1 MLLLEIVC
9 KFVFKTRHHNPA
21 CMTDERNL
29 WYFEDTDLFEVLC
42 PKKTPYLE
50 DRHEPGVYKKDQMVY
65 LQDQSSEKIYMVSNG
80 RIKIGTYA
88 PDGKE
93 IVKAILTKG
102 EVFGELALAGEE
114 KRQDFAQAMD
124 NDTHV
129 CSMTID
135 DLKDLMVENK
145 ELSLKILKIIGFR
158 LRKMERKIESLVFK
172 DARTR
177 IVEFLKEMAEEKGQ
191 KVGFEVMIKNHLT
204 HKDIASLTGT
214 SRQTVT
220 TVMNELREKNLI
232 NFDRRRILIRDLEKL
247 S

>member
-1 MLLLEIVC
+1 MSV
-9 KFVFKTRHHNPA
+9 
-21 CMTDERNL
+21 ERNI
-29 WYFEDTDLFEVLC
+29 WYFEDSDLFEVLC
-42 PKKTPYLE
+42 PKKTPGLE
-50 DRHEPGVYKKDQMVY
+50 DRHQPGVYKKDQMIY
-65 LQDQSSEKIYMVSNG
+65 FQEQASESIYMVSNG
-80 RIKIGTYA
+80 RVKIGTYA

-93 IVKAILTKG
+93 IVKAILTTG
-102 EVFGELALAGEE
+102 EIFGELALAGEE

-124 NDTHV
+124 NGTRV
-129 CSMTID
+129 CTMNID
-135 DLKDLMVENK
+135 NLKDLMKDNK
-145 ELSLKILKIIGFR
+145 ELSFKILRIVGFR

-177 IVEFLKEMAEEKGQ
+177 IVDFLREMAEEKGQ
-191 KVGFEVMIKNHLT
+191 KVGFEMMIKNHLT

-247 S
+247 T

>member
-1 MLLLEIVC
+1 MDIE
-9 KFVFKTRHHNPA
+9 T
-21 CMTDERNL
+21 NL
-29 WYFEDTDLFEVLC
+29 WYFEDSDLFEVLC
-42 PKKTPYLE
+42 PKKTPGLE
-50 DRHEPGVYKKDQMVY
+50 DRHEPGVYKKDQMIY
-65 LQDQSSEKIYMVSNG
+65 FQDQSSENIYMVSNG
-80 RIKIGTYA
+80 RVKIGTYA

-93 IVKAILTKG
+93 IVKAILGRG
-102 EVFGELALAGEE
+102 EVFGELALAGET

-124 NDTHV
+124 NNTRV
-129 CSMTID
+129 CAMTIHQ
-135 DLKDLMVENK
+135 LKDLMIDNK
-145 ELSLKILKIIGFR
+145 ELSFKILKIVGFR

-191 KVGFEVMIKNHLT
+191 KVGFETMIKNHLT

-232 NFDRRRILIRDLEKL
+232 NFDRRRILIRDLATLK
-247 S
+247 

>member
-1 MLLLEIVC
+1 MS
-9 KFVFKTRHHNPA
+9 
-21 CMTDERNL
+21 DERNL

-50 DRHEPGVYKKDQMVY
+50 EKHIPGVYKKDDFIY
-65 LQDQSSEKIYMVSNG
+65 FKDQSSENIYMVSSG
-80 RIKIGTYA
+80 RVKIGTYG

-93 IVKAILTKG
+93 IVKAILTRG

-129 CSMTID
+129 CSMTIQ
-135 DLKDLMVENK
+135 DLQNLMVDNK
-145 ELSLKILKIIGFR
+145 ELNLKILKIVGFR

-177 IVEFLKEMAEEKGQ
+177 IVDFLKEMAEEKGQ
-191 KVGFEVMIKNHLT
+191 KVGFEMMIKNHLT

-247 S
+247 N